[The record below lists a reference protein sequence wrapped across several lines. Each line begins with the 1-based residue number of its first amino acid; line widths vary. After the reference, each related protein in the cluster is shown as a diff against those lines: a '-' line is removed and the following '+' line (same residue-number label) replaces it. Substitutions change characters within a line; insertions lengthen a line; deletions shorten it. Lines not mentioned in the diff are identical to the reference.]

1 MLPPEAMF
9 PEFLHHVK
17 GRILR
22 FSTLLGVLLATLSG
36 AAAAP
41 ASPDEAQRLTALFER
56 YVGHGSEG
64 RPSPVKVVPHGD
76 AYTATLDVTRLFG
89 FFSAAGLDVVAGDLT
104 AELVPQDGGRWHV
117 TVDGLPPIGVT
128 QDGKGSSF
136 AVDGY
141 RFDGLFDPAMQTFAS
156 SSWSTRGSTTHMVG
170 RQAPADITVTAVGE
184 GTSMAADTGGGRVD
198 ATGIGHYRDFDYAVK
213 TPGLNTSAP
222 QALHLRAASVATST
236 AIEHERIVA
245 LDDLWRF
252 LVEHPS
258 KAALVAAQPEL
269 KTRLKAVL
277 PFADA
282 ITSSAVLSKMT
293 IGTPLGDF
301 ALDAVSEGLRVGG
314 QDAAGGDV
322 VSLRFNG
329 LSLPDGLMPNWA
341 MPLVPT
347 SLDLTQGVGPVNL
360 TPALVT
366 LVDAMDLGADKPLGD
381 AQQAAFLDALREGT
395 ATLTIKPSSLSTAT
409 LQLKVEGEIGFA
421 KPMPTGTAT
430 LAATGLDKT
439 IEAVQTAS
447 AGEPAGMQ
455 AVAMLVAAKGLAK
468 AEGHDSYSWRIVAGP
483 GGAVT
488 INGVPLAGLLPPTQP
503 EKPLAP

>member
-1 MLPPEAMF
+1 MRF
-9 PEFLHHVK
+9 P
-17 GRILR
+17 
-22 FSTLLGVLLATLSG
+22 TLLGVLLATLSG
-36 AAAAP
+36 ASAAP

-64 RPSPVKVVPHGD
+64 RPGPVKVVPHGE

-89 FFSAAGLDVVAGDLT
+89 FLSAAGLDVVAGDLA
-104 AELVPQDGGRWHV
+104 AELTPQDDGRWHV

-141 RFDGLFDPAMQTFAS
+141 RFDGLFDPAMQAFAS

-170 RQAPADITVTAVGE
+170 RQAPADVTVTAVGE
-184 GTSMAADTGGGRVD
+184 GTGTAADTGGGQID
-198 ATGIGHYRDFDYAVK
+198 STGIGHYKDLDYAVK
-213 TPGLNTSAP
+213 APGPNAAAP
-222 QALHLRAASVATST
+222 APALHLRAASVATST

-252 LVEHPS
+252 LVGHPS
-258 KAALVAAQPEL
+258 KAALVAAQPEF

-277 PFADA
+277 PLADA
-282 ITSSAVLSKMT
+282 MTSSAVLSKMT

-301 ALDAVSEGLRVGG
+301 ALDAVSESLRIGG

-322 VSLRFNG
+322 VSLRFAG
-329 LSLPDGLMPNWA
+329 LSLPDGLVPDWA
-341 MPLVPT
+341 IPLVPT

-366 LVDAMDLGADKPLGD
+366 LVDALDLGADKPLSE
-381 AQQAAFLDALREGT
+381 ARQAAFVNALREGT
-395 ATLTIKPSSLSTAT
+395 TTLTIKPSSLSSAT
-409 LQLKVEGEIGFA
+409 LQLKVEGEIRLA
-421 KPMPTGTAT
+421 KPMPIGTAT

-488 INGVPLAGLLPPTQP
+488 VNGVSLAGLVPQTQP